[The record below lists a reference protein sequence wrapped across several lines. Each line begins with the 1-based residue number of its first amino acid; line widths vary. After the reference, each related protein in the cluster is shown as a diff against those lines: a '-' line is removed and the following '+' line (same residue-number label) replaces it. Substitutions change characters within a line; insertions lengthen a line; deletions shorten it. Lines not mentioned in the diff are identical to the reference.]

1 MSTSESV
8 MKFYKLCIWGV
19 IRCTAECGNIYL
31 GMSSYIISRNITLIY
46 GVCLLDSQMSWKREK
61 TINNCPAEKEFSGLG
76 FIILTYFSRRVYEH
90 NRGQRRIYVYT
101 YNS

>member
-31 GMSSYIISRNITLIY
+31 GMSSYILSRNITLIY
-46 GVCLLDSQMSWKREK
+46 GVCLLDSQISWKKGK
-61 TINNCPAEKEFSGLG
+61 TIMNCAAVKEFSRLG
-76 FIILTYFSRRVYEH
+76 FTILTYFSRHVYEH
-90 NRGQRRIYVYT
+90 NRGQRRFYVYT
-101 YNS
+101 